1 MQRAKAS
8 SAATGTRE
16 RCLTQQRRQLL
27 KQVTAVMVEVVVV
40 VVVSNSRAGWEGRAA
55 QEADTGK
62 FHHSRKLRRFHA

>member
-40 VVVSNSRAGWEGRAA
+40 VSNLRAGWEGRAA

-62 FHHSRKLRRFHA
+62 FHHVRKLRRFHA